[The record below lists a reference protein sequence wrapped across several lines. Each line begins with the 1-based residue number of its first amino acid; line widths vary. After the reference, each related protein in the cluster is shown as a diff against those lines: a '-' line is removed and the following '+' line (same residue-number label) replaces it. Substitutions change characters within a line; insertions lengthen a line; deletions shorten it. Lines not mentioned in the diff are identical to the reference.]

1 MNELESKVLDIVAKE
16 CRLDRASLTLESK
29 LEDLKIESIDLMQ
42 TVFQIEET
50 FDVYV
55 PQEGDGFKMTTLKDV
70 TDAVAMLVAEKQ
82 SGSAG

>member
-42 TVFQIEET
+42 TVFQIEEA

-70 TDAVAMLVAEKQ
+70 TDSVAKLVAEKQ
-82 SGSAG
+82 AKPAS